1 MKYLFASLLICLS
14 VSVHAQQNH
23 FIYIQADNRQPFY
36 VKLDSKVLS
45 SSASGYL
52 IIPKLKDSSYDLSI
66 GFPKNE
72 WPEQKVT
79 CNIDRKDV
87 GYLLKNFGEKGW
99 GLFNFQ
105 TMDLLMAEVK
115 TEDSTKTVATTN
127 DPFSNALA
135 NVVNDPAIKTVE
147 EVKEDTVAVTAPVKK
162 TPVKKEIKTPAKSKA
177 KSPVVYK
184 PKDRILK
191 LLSRRNTDSLRMVY
205 ADRVNGSTDTVNVV
219 IPFEKPVA
227 KVIPPRKVAP
237 LKRDTV
243 AKLIVSNKKP
253 AKKPKVDLAK
263 ANKKINDKKK
273 DSMAIASAE
282 VKAEEAKTDIVL
294 DTKNQS
300 ISPDT
305 AVVTEP
311 AKKLV
316 DILGEMAKIDKKVNE
331 EAISAAEKKRSEDE
345 AAIKKANEEAALAAE
360 KKKAEDEAA
369 LAAEKKKAEEEA
381 AVAEEKKKAEEAA
394 LAAEKKKAEEEAA
407 VAEEKKKAEEAALAA
422 EKKKADDEAALA
434 EATKKANEEAVL
446 AAEKKKAKEYADS
459 VAQKTLVQEKPK
471 EDIIPKTNSAP
482 AVPTYACKY
491 VADGDEFMSLRKKML
506 KGKSDNEMLFIA
518 HQLFLKRCV
527 TTKQVERLSVLF
539 TNDLAKYNLFDDAY
553 HFIADADIFPT
564 LQSQLTDEYYIKRFK
579 AMLRQ

>member
-394 LAAEKKKAEEEAA
+394 LAAEKKKA
-407 VAEEKKKAEEAALAA
+407 
-422 EKKKADDEAALA
+422 DDEAALA

>member
-36 VKLDSKVLS
+36 VKLDSKILS

-79 CNIDRKDV
+79 CNIDRNDV

-105 TMDLLMAEVK
+105 TMGLLMAEVK
-115 TEDSTKTVATTN
+115 PAEDSTKALATTN

-135 NVVNDPAIKTVE
+135 SVVNDPAIKAVE
-147 EVKEDTVAVTAPVKK
+147 EVKEDSVAVTVPEKK
-162 TPVKKEIKTPAKSKA
+162 TPIKKDVKAPAKIKA
-177 KSPVVYK
+177 KNPVVNK
-184 PKDRILK
+184 PKDRISK
-191 LLSRRNTDSLRMVY
+191 LLSRRNADSLRMVY
-205 ADRVNGSTDTVNVV
+205 VDRVNGSADTVNVV
-219 IPFEKPVA
+219 IPFEKPIA
-227 KVIPPRKVAP
+227 KVVQPKKVASP
-237 LKRDTV
+237 KVDTV
-243 AKLIVSNKKP
+243 AKQIVSSKKP
-253 AKKPKVDLAK
+253 TKKPKVDLAK
-263 ANKKINDKKK
+263 ANKKIIDNKK
-273 DSMAIASAE
+273 DSVAVASAE
-282 VKAEEAKTDIVL
+282 VKVEEPKTDIVEN
-294 DTKNQS
+294 KNQPVS
-300 ISPDT
+300 TDT
-305 AVVTEP
+305 AIAVEP
-311 AKKLV
+311 AKKLE
-316 DILGEMAKIDKKVNE
+316 DIISDMAKDSITKSNE
-331 EAISAAEKKRSEDE
+331 EAILAAEKKKSED
-345 AAIKKANEEAALAAE
+345 EAALAAE

-369 LAAEKKKAEEEA
+369 LAAEKKRAE
-381 AVAEEKKKAEEAA
+381 EEAA
-394 LAAEKKKAEEEAA
+394 LAAEKKKAEDEAVLA
-407 VAEEKKKAEEAALAA
+407 AEKKKGEEEAALAA
-422 EKKKADDEAALA
+422 EKKKADEDA
-434 EATKKANEEAVL
+434 L
-446 AAEKKKAKEYADS
+446 AAEKKKADEDAALAAEKKKAQDYADS
-459 VAQKTLVQEKPK
+459 VAQKALVQEKPK
-471 EDIIPKTNSAP
+471 EDAIPKTNSAP
-482 AVPTYACKY
+482 TVPTYACKY

-527 TTKQVERLSVLF
+527 TTKQVERLAVLF

-553 HFIADADIFPT
+553 HYIADADIFPT